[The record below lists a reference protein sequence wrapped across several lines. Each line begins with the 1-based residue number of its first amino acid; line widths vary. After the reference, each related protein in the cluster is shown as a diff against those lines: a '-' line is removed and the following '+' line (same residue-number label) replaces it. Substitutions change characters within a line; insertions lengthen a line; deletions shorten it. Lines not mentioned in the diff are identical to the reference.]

1 MWIRLAIPISVLA
14 VNEKTENYP
23 GENWMFENENDKE
36 PWVWCSS
43 RIWRLQNEPKNFWVR
58 KKVVLNIV
66 GINGLY
72 LTTVSVWEEE
82 SSSKDN

>member
-1 MWIRLAIPISVLA
+1 MWIRLAIPISVFA

-36 PWVWCSS
+36 PWAWCSS
-43 RIWRLQNEPKNFWVR
+43 RIWRLQNEPK
-58 KKVVLNIV
+58 KVVLNIV
-66 GINGLY
+66 GINVLY

-82 SSSKDN
+82 SSSKGN